1 MAARCARLTPE
12 RWKRAE
18 DLFHAARAR
27 PPGERAAFLAEACPE
42 DNALRRDVESLLS
55 EPVSDDGFLAVPTL
69 GMAVDLDSEPATVD
83 MTGRTLGGYRLE
95 LLIGAGGMGEVY
107 MARDATLGR
116 DVAIKILPR
125 AFTSHPDRLA
135 RFEREAR
142 MLAALNH
149 PNICAIYGFEQADLS
164 AGSGQVAV
172 RFLILELVEG
182 ETLADTLAHVSPREG
197 GGLPPREALPI
208 ARQIA
213 EALEVAHDKG
223 IVHRDLKPANIKI
236 TPDGVVKVLDFGL
249 AKAVSADGSSP
260 DLTQP
265 PDATAGGRR
274 DGVVMGTARY
284 MSPEQ
289 ARGQTVDKRT
299 DIWAFGC
306 VLYEMLT
313 GRATFPGDTASDT
326 FAKILEREP
335 DWSALPPTLRP
346 GVVTLLK
353 RCLEKDAKRRL
364 RDIGDARIELDDAL
378 KQPAATD
385 VRPPPVS
392 SPPWWRLA
400 PPALALAGLTAL
412 IVGFWPRPVWENPLA
427 NATFEKLTN
436 WEGTEAGAQISPDG
450 NFVVFLADHE
460 GEFDLWLSQLGT
472 GDPVNLTRDIA
483 PLGGQGVIR
492 SFGFS
497 GDGEVWFALS
507 EAMSQKKLIMPVT
520 GGTARPFLDTR
531 SFGASWSRDGTRLVY
546 FDNTSGDPL
555 FRADATGADPQRIFE
570 PREEEHNHNPVWAS
584 DEQWIYFIRGVIY
597 GLNET
602 DEMDIWRV
610 RPSGGVPER
619 LTHQNAAMTFLAP
632 LNARTLLYAARGD
645 DRSGPWLWALDVETR
660 ARRRV
665 SSGLEQYT
673 SVSASRDGR
682 RVVATLSDPTVS
694 LFRVPLIGRMAEE
707 HDAQPYV
714 VPGVRALAPRLGRT
728 ALFYLSSRGTGD
740 GLSRFEDGKAL
751 EIWKA
756 SEGALSEPPAISPD
770 GQRVALIIR
779 KEGQQHLHVM
789 SADGTKRREL
799 APSIATQG
807 TADWSPDGQW
817 IVTGGR
823 NAEGS
828 ALFKIPVDGS
838 GEPVPLVRGKG
849 TSPVWSPRDDLI
861 IYAGPLVAG
870 QVPILGVRPDGTP
883 VELPDVR
890 VRPGGYRFLP
900 DGTGLVH
907 LPRAQSRDFW
917 LLDLATK
924 QTRQVTRLDNQ
935 GRLRTFDITPDGK
948 FIVFDRSRE
957 NSDIVLINLP
967 N

>member
-1 MAARCARLTPE
+1 MTPE
-12 RWKRAE
+12 RWKRTE
-18 DLFHAARAR
+18 ELFHAARERA
-27 PPGERAAFLAEACPE
+27 PADRAAFLGVACGDDE
-42 DNALRRDVESLLS
+42 ELRRDVESLLA
-55 EPVSDDGFLAVPTL
+55 EPVSDDGFLAEPTL
-69 GMAVDLDSEPATVD
+69 AMTGTFSEPAPPD
-83 MTGRTLGGYRLE
+83 MTGHTLGAYRLE

-107 MARDATLGR
+107 LARDATLGR

-125 AFTSHPDRLA
+125 AFTGHPDRLA

-149 PNICAIYGFEQADLS
+149 PNICAIYGFEEAE
-164 AGSGQVAV
+164 GV
-172 RFLILELVEG
+172 RFLILELVDG
-182 ETLADTLAHVSPREG
+182 ETLAERLARASLGRSDAA
-197 GGLPPREALPI
+197 GLPLREALTI

-213 EALEVAHDKG
+213 EALEVAHEKG
-223 IVHRDLKPANIKI
+223 IIHRDLKPANIRI

-249 AKAVSADGSSP
+249 AKSVAGDGASP
-260 DLTQP
+260 DLTHV
-265 PDATAGGRR
+265 PDATAEGRR
-274 DGVVMGTARY
+274 EGAVMGTARY

-306 VLYEMLT
+306 VLYEMLS
-313 GRATFPGDTASDT
+313 GRVTFAGDTASDT
-326 FAKILEREP
+326 IAKILEREP
-335 DWSALPPTLRP
+335 DWRALPPTLRP
-346 GVVTLLK
+346 GVVTLLQ

-364 RDIGDARIELDDAL
+364 RDIGDARIELDDAIAH
-378 KQPAATD
+378 PT
-385 VRPPPVS
+385 VS
-392 SPPWWRLA
+392 DKRLA
-400 PPALALAGLTAL
+400 APVETARWRRLTPPALVLAGLTVL
-412 IVGFWPRPVWENPLA
+412 ILGLWPRPTWENPLDH
-427 NATFEKLTN
+427 ATFAKLTN

-450 NFVVFLADHE
+450 NFAVFLADRE
-460 GEFDLWLSQLGT
+460 GEYDLWLSQLGT
-472 GDPVNLTRDIA
+472 GDPVNLTRDIS
-483 PLGGQGVIR
+483 PLGAQGVIR
-492 SFGFS
+492 TFGFS

-507 EAMSQKKLIMPVT
+507 EALSQQKLIMPVT
-520 GGTARPFLDTR
+520 GGTARPFLDRR

-546 FDNTSGDPL
+546 FDNASGDPL
-555 FRADATGADPQRIFE
+555 FRADAAGADPQRIFE

-584 DEQWIYFIRGVIY
+584 DDQWIYFIRGVIY

-694 LFRVPLIGRMAEE
+694 LFRVPLIDGMAGER
-707 HDAQPYV
+707 DAQPYV
-714 VPGVRALAPRLGRT
+714 VPGVRALAPRVGRT

-740 GLSRFEDGKAL
+740 GLSRFEDGKAF

-756 SEGALSEPPAISPD
+756 SDGALSEPPAISPD

-823 NAEGS
+823 NTEGA
-828 ALFKIPVDGS
+828 ALFKIPVDGG

-870 QVPILGVRPDGTP
+870 QVPLLGVRPEGTP

-924 QTRQVTRLDNQ
+924 QSRQLTRLNNQ

-948 FIVFDRSRE
+948 YIVFDRSRE
-957 NSDIVLINLP
+957 NSDIVMIDLP
-967 N
+967 R